1 MAYTTFHLRVAAVAL
16 GASLASGGIA
26 AAETPAEFFR
36 GKSVKLLISSS
47 PGGGY
52 DTYGR
57 MLAKHLVR
65 HIPGEPQLVP
75 QNMQGA
81 SGKRL
86 ANYMFNVAPRDG
98 SAIAGIHRN
107 IPTDPIIGVPDS
119 NYDSRAFN
127 WLASLNNEVSVCAA
141 WHTAPVTTIEQARS
155 RELIVGA
162 QPNSDSEVFPAVMN
176 NMIGTKFKVVN
187 GYPSG
192 TDIELAMEKREV
204 DGRCGWS
211 WNSLASIKADW
222 LRDRKVAVL
231 VQMSMTKHPEL
242 PEIPLL
248 LDMVRDP
255 SDRQALELIFARQ
268 VFARPYLAPPAVPAD
283 RVAALRAAFLAVTRD
298 PAFLADIEK
307 QKFELN
313 PIGGE
318 EMQAYVA
325 RLYETPPAVV
335 ERAAAVMKQSS
346 AAE

>member
-1 MAYTTFHLRVAAVAL
+1 MALHRSIGVVAL
-16 GASLASGGIA
+16 ASSLVGGIA
-26 AAETPAEFFR
+26 AAETPDEFFR

-98 SAIAGIHRN
+98 SVIAGIHRN
-107 IPTDPIIGVPDS
+107 IPTDPLLGVPDS
-119 NYDSRAFN
+119 NYDSRKFN

-141 WHTAPVTTIEQARS
+141 WSEAPVTTIEQARL

-162 QPNSDSEVFPAVMN
+162 QPNSDSEIFPAVMN

-211 WNSLASIKADW
+211 WSSLSSIKAQW
-222 LRDRKVAVL
+222 LRDKKVAVL
-231 VQMSMTKHPEL
+231 VQMSMTKHPDI
-242 PEIPLL
+242 PDVPLL
-248 LDMVRDP
+248 LDMVQKQE
-255 SDRQALELIFARQ
+255 DRQALELIFSRQ
-268 VFARPYLAPPAVPAD
+268 VFARPYLAPPEVPAD
-283 RVAALRAAFLAVTRD
+283 RVAALRKAFMTVTKD
-298 PAFLADIEK
+298 AAFLADIEK

-313 PIGGE
+313 PVGGE
-318 EMQAYVA
+318 EMQAYIA
-325 RLYETPPAVV
+325 RLFDTPPAVI
-335 ERAAAVMKQSS
+335 ERTAAVMKAQAA

>member
-1 MAYTTFHLRVAAVAL
+1 MIRCVCALAALLAAAPL
-16 GASLASGGIA
+16 PGAF
-26 AAETPAEFFR
+26 AETPEEFFR
-36 GKSVKLLISSS
+36 GKSIRLLISSS

-57 MLAKHLVR
+57 MLAKHLARV
-65 HIPGEPQLVP
+65 IPGQPALVP

-86 ANYMFNVAPRDG
+86 ANFMFNVAPKDG
-98 SAIAGIHRN
+98 TAIAGIHRN
-107 IPTDPIIGVPDS
+107 IPTDPILGVPES
-119 NYDSRAFN
+119 NYDPRRFN
-127 WLASLNNEVSVCAA
+127 WLASLNNEVSVCAS
-141 WHTAPVTTIEQARS
+141 WFTAPVKTFEEARA

-176 NMIGTKFKVVN
+176 NMMGTKFKVVN

-211 WNSLASIKADW
+211 WNSVVSIKSDW
-222 LRDRKVAVL
+222 LQHKKINVL
-231 VQMSMTKHPEL
+231 VQMSMTKHPDL
-242 PEIPLL
+242 PDVPLL
-248 LDMVRDP
+248 FEYAK
-255 SDRQALELIFARQ
+255 SSEDRQALELIFARQ
-268 VFARPYLAPPAVPAD
+268 VFARPYLAPPDVPAD
-283 RVAALRAAFLAVTRD
+283 RVAALRAAFMAVTKD
-298 PAFLADIEK
+298 PQFLADIER

-325 RLYETPPAVV
+325 RLYETPRAVV
-335 ERAAAVMKQSS
+335 ERTASVMKLQGSGD
-346 AAE
+346 

>member
-1 MAYTTFHLRVAAVAL
+1 MIRCVSARAALLLVFAL
-16 GASLASGGIA
+16 AAGDL
-26 AAETPAEFFR
+26 AAETPEDFFR
-36 GKSVKLLISSS
+36 GKTVRLLISSS

-57 MLAKHLVR
+57 MLAKHLAR
-65 HIPGEPQLVP
+65 IIPGQPTIVP

-86 ANYMFNVAPRDG
+86 ANFMFNVAPQDG
-98 SAIAGIHRN
+98 TSIAGIHRN
-107 IPTDPIIGVPDS
+107 IPTDPILGVPES
-119 NYDSRAFN
+119 NYDPRKFN

-141 WHTAPVTTIEQARS
+141 WSTAPVKSIAEAQA

-211 WNSLASIKADW
+211 WNSVVSIKSDW
-222 LRDRKVAVL
+222 LKEKKINVL
-231 VQMSMTKHPEL
+231 VQMSMTKHPDL
-242 PEIPLL
+242 PDVPLL
-248 LDMVRDP
+248 LDMVK
-255 SDRQALELIFARQ
+255 SGEDRQALELIFARQ
-268 VFARPYLAPPAVPAD
+268 VFARPYLAPPSVPAD
-283 RVAALRAAFLAVTRD
+283 RVAALRSAFLAVTKD
-298 PAFLADIEK
+298 PQFLADIER

-313 PIGGE
+313 PVGGE
-318 EMQAYVA
+318 EMQAYIA
-325 RLYETPPAVV
+325 RLYDTPKPVV
-335 ERAAAVMKQSS
+335 DRTAAVMKLQGGGD
-346 AAE
+346 